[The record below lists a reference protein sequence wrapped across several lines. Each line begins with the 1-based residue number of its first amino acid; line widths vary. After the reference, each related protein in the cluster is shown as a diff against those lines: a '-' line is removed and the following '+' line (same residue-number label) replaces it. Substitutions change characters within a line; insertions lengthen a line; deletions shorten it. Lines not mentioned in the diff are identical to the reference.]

1 MDGRILISSDIDFF
15 CTVCAG
21 LLLVCCGPLFCSGPA
36 LVGLLFTSADGAPLS
51 GFGKARA
58 RRFQAVDAADSPISE
73 WGRTFSL
80 SWRQKCTVQKAAE
93 REDEIA
99 SLHFNFKLKCTSSNK
114 QATNASIDHT
124 SVRSQNNLLCSLENH
139 IKTSQSQVLSL
150 STIPA

>member
-1 MDGRILISSDIDFF
+1 MSIWPGSCWF
-15 CTVCAG
+15 
-21 LLLVCCGPLFCSGPA
+21 A
-36 LVGLLFTSADGAPLS
+36 LHQRRFSADGAPLS

-99 SLHFNFKLKCTSSNK
+99 SLHFNFKLQSTSSNK

-124 SVRSQNNLLCSLENH
+124 SVRSQKQSSL
-139 IKTSQSQVLSL
+139 QSRKQYKDFAIASFELVNYPRVVE
-150 STIPA
+150 TWK